1 MSARRL
7 GFGGQV
13 RAVWRKELADALRD
27 RRSLM
32 SALIVPLIMP
42 LMIAVMFSTLAST
55 LSDDQPIETPVAGRE
70 HAPNLMAWLEERGVV
85 VRDPPADP
93 EAAVRAGD
101 VDLVL
106 VIDEE
111 YGEQFRSVRPA
122 VVRIVHDSSRTAS
135 RRTIGR
141 VRALLRAYG
150 SQVAVLRLMARGISP
165 EVVQAVRVD
174 DLDLA
179 TPAQS
184 AARFFAMLPMFLI
197 MVAFIGGMNVAI
209 DATAGERER
218 QSLEPLLVNPVSR
231 PALTAGK
238 WITTCL
244 FGLVATVLTLLMF
257 VLLMRFVPLEDL
269 DVQLSLGARQLLL
282 MSAAVAP
289 LVLLASALQMFVA
302 TFARSFKEA
311 QTYVSLLVFVPI
323 IPSTV
328 LQFYPLQPTGW
339 MMLVP
344 ALSHHLLLV
353 DVMGGEPITALSLAA
368 SATATML
375 LAVLLL
381 ALTSRLLQQEK
392 IVFGRGRAATGASEG
407 LTGRQA
413 ARPAA

>member
-13 RAVWRKELADALRD
+13 RAVWRKELTDALRD

-122 VVRIVHDSSRTAS
+122 VVHIVHDSSRTAS

-368 SATATML
+368 SATATTL

-392 IVFGRGRAATGASEG
+392 IVFGRA
-407 LTGRQA
+407 
-413 ARPAA
+413 

>member
-13 RAVWRKELADALRD
+13 RAVWRKELTDALRD

-111 YGEQFRSVRPA
+111 YGEHFRSVRLA

-141 VRALLRAYG
+141 VRTLLRAYG
-150 SQVAVLRLMARGISP
+150 SQVAVLRLMARGVSP

-368 SATATML
+368 SATATTL

-392 IVFGRGRAATGASEG
+392 IVFGRA
-407 LTGRQA
+407 
-413 ARPAA
+413 

>member
-13 RAVWRKELADALRD
+13 RAVWRKELTDALRD

-209 DATAGERER
+209 DTTAGERER

-257 VLLMRFVPLEDL
+257 VLMMRFVPLEDL

-282 MSAAVAP
+282 MSLAVAP

-368 SATATML
+368 SATATTL

-392 IVFGRGRAATGASEG
+392 IVFGRA
-407 LTGRQA
+407 
-413 ARPAA
+413 

>member
-7 GFGGQV
+7 GFGVQV
-13 RAVWRKELADALRD
+13 RAVWRKELTDALRD

-32 SALIVPLIMP
+32 SALIMPLIMP
-42 LMIAVMFSTLAST
+42 LMIAVMFGTLAST

-70 HAPNLMAWLEERGVV
+70 HAPNLIAWLEERGVV
-85 VRDPPADP
+85 VQDPPADP

-106 VIDEE
+106 IVDEK

-122 VVRIVHDSSRTAS
+122 GVRIVHDSSRTAS

-141 VRALLRAYG
+141 IRTLLRAYG
-150 SQVAVLRLMARGISP
+150 SQVAVLRLMARGVSP

-209 DATAGERER
+209 DTTAGERER

-231 PALTAGK
+231 PALAAGK

-244 FGLVATVLTLLMF
+244 FGLVATVLTLLTF
-257 VLLMRFVPLEDL
+257 VLMMRFVPLEDL
-269 DVQLSLGARQLLL
+269 DVQLGLGARQLLL
-282 MSAAVAP
+282 MSVAVAP

-311 QTYVSLLVFVPI
+311 QTYVSLLIFVPI

-353 DVMGGEPITALSLAA
+353 DVMGGEPVTPLSVATSAVAA
-368 SATATML
+368 TVY
-375 LAVLLL
+375 AVLLL
-381 ALTSRLLQQEK
+381 SLTARLLRHEK
-392 IVFGRGRAATGASEG
+392 IVFGRS
-407 LTGRQA
+407 
-413 ARPAA
+413 